1 MANFVEKKIT
11 FVNKHLLLDLDSYY
25 ELPVFMKR
33 YCRRYG
39 IRQLGLQK
47 LGLLYDVLVLTSW
60 GVCHYINPHASD
72 VDDKE
77 TVHLAM

>member
-1 MANFVEKKIT
+1 
-11 FVNKHLLLDLDSYY
+11 
-25 ELPVFMKR
+25 MKR